1 MKTITFYNN
10 IINPTIVNLQKK
22 VFNHFGFDIDQ
33 INVTDWVSHG
43 KSVDDY
49 LKLITDPREII
60 VLFDIDAI
68 PLNSTIIKDAVKW
81 CSDNIGIYS
90 VAQKAVNLKN
100 PIIHAAPSFMVF
112 SIETFNL
119 LGRPTFT
126 TNLRSDCG
134 GEMTHSAR
142 DKGIEIR
149 MLYPSNVETP
159 HSQLDG
165 PIMFGYGT
173 TYGHQIYHSFES
185 RFKSKDGYFINKC
198 NSILKV

>member
-22 VFNHFGFDIDQ
+22 VFNHFGYDIDQ

-49 LKLITDPREII
+49 LKQITDPREII

-100 PIIHAAPSFMVF
+100 PIK
-112 SIETFNL
+112 NL
-119 LGRPTFT
+119 KYL
-126 TNLRSDCG
+126 
-134 GEMTHSAR
+134 
-142 DKGIEIR
+142 
-149 MLYPSNVETP
+149 
-159 HSQLDG
+159 
-165 PIMFGYGT
+165 PIKTDNIFP
-173 TYGHQIYHSFES
+173 
-185 RFKSKDGYFINKC
+185 K
-198 NSILKV
+198 

>member
-1 MKTITFYNN
+1 MRIITFYNN

-22 VFNHFGFDIDQ
+22 VFNHFGYDIDQ

-49 LKLITDPREII
+49 LSVITDPKEVI
-60 VLFDIDAI
+60 VLFDIDSI
-68 PLNSTIIKDAVKW
+68 PLNTTIINDAVKW
-81 CSDNIGIYS
+81 CTENISIYS
-90 VAQKAVNLKN
+90 VAQKAISLKN

-126 TNLRSDCG
+126 TNGRSDCG

-149 MLYPSNVETP
+149 MLYPSHVETP

-165 PIMFGYGT
+165 PVMFGYGT
-173 TYGHQIYHSFES
+173 TYGHQLYHAFES
-185 RFKSKDGYFINKC
+185 RFKARDGYFINKC
-198 NSILKV
+198 NSILNG